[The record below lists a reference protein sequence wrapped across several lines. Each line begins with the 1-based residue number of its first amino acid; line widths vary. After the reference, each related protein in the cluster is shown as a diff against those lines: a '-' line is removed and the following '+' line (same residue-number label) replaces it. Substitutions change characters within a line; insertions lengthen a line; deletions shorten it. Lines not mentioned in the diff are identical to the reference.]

1 MLRSLVCVLACV
13 LFVPFVIGAQPQA
26 YGPDSSYV
34 FPQKVVPEGFDTWN
48 FSAYYFNAGKVYNLM
63 SIPVN
68 RLKGQIRSI
77 ALDPAGRYYAVL
89 YGKNGKE
96 KVEVFGMWDTDRQ
109 GTRVGIPD
117 MVPKAICWSAD
128 GEILYIAGDASV
140 IMYRMSNG
148 QQNRKELSETE
159 DKTLTSIVADKRGEY
174 LFLAYKD
181 WLGVPGVNAVAV
193 LNVADP
199 SDSRIKFLVVKD
211 KINAMKVSE
220 DGSQLGIITAS
231 GRMSIYNTRSFDVD
245 FELDALGLGTD
256 CAIHPDGKY
265 VAAVSGPGR
274 IVIVNTL
281 NPDDRRYIDTEQ
293 EGIAGLEFVREKD
306 GRIYLLYNTSA
317 SMVYEPVSA
326 LAPFYT
332 RLLHDELEARMDE
345 WMQQMPGES
354 LEDYRLRVNE
364 ETKAEQMKLFEQ
376 EIATR
381 MADNML
387 EASTVTLDNF
397 NTESNKL
404 EVSFDNMPPI
414 YLDVPSEEVNDFM
427 DPGQLE
433 FNNTLYGL
441 NERDE
446 FEVIYT
452 EVYNPQSGK
461 TYTFDNRER
470 EQLDYL
476 ASDDGFVP
484 LELVQMSNMEEMR
497 LQEIKDNIIDRSL
510 DQNII
515 SEHTKVAVSTKVLS
529 DVDEAGEKIVNYQVG
544 FSYNVEKGFSE
555 REDFAPGQYR
565 TDNSGAAKS
574 LAEIIQTAFT
584 NEFAQYM
591 APGRRLVVTITGMA
605 DRLRIN
611 NSIPYDGIYGEF
623 ENVTVNGEDGP
634 FQMTVT
640 SRTGIR
646 ENEQLA
652 FVRAAGI
659 KDYLTQHIS
668 QLRDMNVEYRYNIMI
683 SEGVGGEHRRIS
695 VDFLFVDVF

>member
-13 LFVPFVIGAQPQA
+13 LFVPFVISAQPQA

-34 FPQKVVPEGFDTWN
+34 FPQKVVPEGFDTWD

-63 SIPVN
+63 GVPVHK
-68 RLKGQIRSI
+68 LKGQIHSI
-77 ALDPAGRYYAVL
+77 ALDPVGRYYAVL
-89 YGKNGKE
+89 YSKNGKE
-96 KVEVFGMWDTDRQ
+96 KVEVFGMWETDRP
-109 GTRVGIPD
+109 GARVGIPG
-117 MVPKAICWSAD
+117 MRPKAVCWSAD
-128 GEILYIAGDASV
+128 GGKLFVAAEDNTVRVYEVPSYKEIKNVSLDYTAEKMSADNRNRYLALVSDNRLTVIDLYDYSTRTRLGF
-140 IMYRMSNG
+140 
-148 QQNRKELSETE
+148 E
-159 DKTLTSIVADKRGEY
+159 ADI
-174 LFLAYKD
+174 
-181 WLGVPGVNAVAV
+181 N
-193 LNVADP
+193 
-199 SDSRIKFLVVKD
+199 SIKF
-211 KINAMKVSE
+211 SE
-220 DGSQLGIITAS
+220 DGSRLGVILS
-231 GRMSIYNTRSFDVD
+231 GGKMLVYDTQSFVIGY
-245 FELDALGLGTD
+245 ELDALGLGTD
-256 CAIHPDGKY
+256 CSIHPEGKY
-265 VAAVSGPGR
+265 IAAVSGPSR

-281 NPDDRRYIDTEQ
+281 NPDDRRYIDTER
-293 EGIAGLEFVREKD
+293 EGITGLDFVREKD

-317 SMVYEPVSA
+317 SMVYEPIST

-332 RLLHDELEARMDE
+332 RLLQDELEARMDE

-387 EASTVTLDNF
+387 EASTITLDNF

-414 YLDVPSEEVNDFM
+414 YLDVPSEDVNDFM

-433 FNNTLYGL
+433 FRNTLYGL

-461 TYTFDNRER
+461 TYTFDNRAR

-484 LELVQMSNMEEMR
+484 LELVQMSNMEEMK
-497 LQEIKDNIIDRSL
+497 LQEIKDNIINRSL

-515 SEHTKVAVSTKVLS
+515 SDHTQIAVNTKVLS
-529 DVDEAGEKIVNYQVG
+529 DVDEFGEKIVNYQVG

-611 NSIPYDGIYGEF
+611 NRIPYDGIYGEF

-634 FQMTVT
+634 FQLTVT
-640 SRTGIR
+640 SQTGIR

-668 QLRDMNVEYRYNIMI
+668 QLGNMDVEYKYNIML